1 VPLRRELAK
10 LFVAAGWKKVNDVLR
25 RDESPEWSMVVGL
38 GALNKRE
45 DVSAALGIRS
55 ESVQQL
61 HTELRGLENPP
72 NVATVG
78 ADSGYVTGGSYKIW
92 AAPQDAVE
100 DIYDSILQGL
110 ESLRPFMSLERVSE
124 AYAAIPAT
132 EADPSAHYRMVVIEL
147 LRGRPEAVAEMMLR
161 AEKIYCR
168 RDDEICEDFRAFQE
182 KTRARFPQLVR

>member
-1 VPLRRELAK
+1 MPLRRELAK
-10 LFVAAGWKKVNDVLR
+10 LFVAAGWTKVNDVLR
-25 RDESPEWSMVVGL
+25 RDENPEWSMVVGL

-45 DVSAALGIRS
+45 DVSATLGIRS

-61 HTELRGLENPP
+61 HTELRGLENPAY
-72 NVATVG
+72 VATVG
-78 ADSGYVTGGSYKIW
+78 ADHGYVTGGSYKIW
-92 AAPQDAVE
+92 AAPQDAAE

-110 ESLRPFMSLERVSE
+110 EKLRPFMALERVSE

-161 AEKIYCR
+161 AEMIYCR
-168 RDDEICEDFRAFQE
+168 RDDEICEDFRLFQE
-182 KTRARFPQLVR
+182 KARARFPQFVR